1 MGEIELK
8 ECPFCACDRAEIIG
22 GIVFWVECPDCGAQT
37 DVFDIPEEAAEAWN
51 RRANETWEKSN

>member
-37 DVFDIPEEAAEAWN
+37 DVFDIPFGGKPLYR
-51 RRANETWEKSN
+51 RRAS